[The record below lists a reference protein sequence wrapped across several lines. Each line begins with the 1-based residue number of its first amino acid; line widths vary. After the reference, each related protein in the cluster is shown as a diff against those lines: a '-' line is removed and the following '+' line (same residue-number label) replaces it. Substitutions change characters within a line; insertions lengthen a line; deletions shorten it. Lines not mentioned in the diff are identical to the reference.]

1 MSNLEVL
8 TYMKRIISLLVM
20 TITLF
25 YSSTLVNA
33 ESISDSLINNSKKY
47 IGTPY
52 VFGAKSPTK
61 GFDCSGFS
69 QYVFE
74 KTGINLP
81 RTTRE
86 QYKMGESISKEDLV
100 KGDLVF
106 FETYRSGPSH
116 LGIYIENNKFIHAS
130 TSKGVTISSLDE
142 SYWKSRYIGARRVLT
157 NEQVI
162 EVEKV
167 FDDVTSEYWAF
178 DEIKDLKEEGIV
190 SGEGDDFNP
199 DNPITYEQ
207 ANAMIARTLGIKELP
222 GNFPLEGEKDLA
234 ENITREEASVLI
246 NKAYEL
252 DFKNENE
259 LEFSDIDETH
269 EYYSEVRKA
278 VSSGYIGGYA
288 DKSFKPHNPITR
300 AEFAVVLSRVL
311 GENK

>member
-25 YSSTLVNA
+25 FSSTLVNA

-52 VFGAKSPTK
+52 VFGAKSPTM

-81 RTTRE
+81 RTTSE
-86 QYKMGESISKEDLV
+86 QYKIGESISKEDLI

-130 TSKGVTISSLDE
+130 TSKGVTISSLNE

-157 NEQVI
+157 NEQLI

-190 SGEGDDFNP
+190 SGDGDDFYP
-199 DNPITYEQ
+199 DHPISYEQ
-207 ANAMIARTLGIKELP
+207 AKVMIARTLGIKELP
-222 GNFPLEGEKDLA
+222 ANFSLDAEKDLE
-234 ENITREEASVLI
+234 ENITREEISVLI
-246 NKAYEL
+246 NKAYEI
-252 DFKNENE
+252 DFKNDNE

-269 EYYSEVRKA
+269 EYYSEVRKV
-278 VSSGYIGGYA
+278 VSIGYIGGYA
-288 DKSFKPHNPITR
+288 DKSFKPHNSITR

>member
-1 MSNLEVL
+1 
-8 TYMKRIISLLVM
+8 MKRILSSFVM

-25 YSSTLVNA
+25 FSSTLVNA
-33 ESISDSLINNSKKY
+33 ESISDSLINNSKQY

-52 VFGAKSPTK
+52 VFGAKSPVK

-74 KTGINLP
+74 KIGVTIP

-86 QYKMGESISKEDLV
+86 QYKIGESIGKEDLI

-130 TSKGVTISSLDE
+130 TSRGVTISSLDE

-157 NEQVI
+157 NGQVL

-190 SGEGDDFNP
+190 SGDGDDFNP
-199 DNPITYEQ
+199 DLPITYEQ
-207 ANAMIARTLGIKELP
+207 AKAMVARTLGINELQ
-222 GNFPLEGEKDLA
+222 GNFLLEDDKDLG
-234 ENITREEASVLI
+234 ENITREEVSVLI
-246 NKAYEL
+246 NRAYEL
-252 DFKNENE
+252 DLQNENE
-259 LEFSDIDETH
+259 PEFNDIDETH

-288 DKSFKPHNPITR
+288 DKSFKPHNAITR